1 MAAQVSQYKRS
12 FSTFNGRGKPFPAN
26 DYGRGKSSYQGSQAC
41 SSGGRFDAPRQCTQC
56 GTTNHTIDTC
66 FLIHGLPPSFK
77 SKRVHNV
84 TTEDQAESHSS
95 TLGVS
100 QEQIHGLLA
109 LLSQCNPTT
118 TYSTDLVRSDTILR
132 SEV

>member
-26 DYGRGKSSYQGSQAC
+26 DYGRGKSSYR
-41 SSGGRFDAPRQCTQC
+41 GGRFDAPRQCTQC
-56 GTTNHTIDTC
+56 GTTNHTINTC